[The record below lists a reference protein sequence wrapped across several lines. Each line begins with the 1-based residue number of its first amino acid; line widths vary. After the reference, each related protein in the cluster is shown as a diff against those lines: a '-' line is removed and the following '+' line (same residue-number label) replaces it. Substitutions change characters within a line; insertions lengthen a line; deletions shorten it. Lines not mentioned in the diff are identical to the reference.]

1 MFARNLRR
9 RLRNRLAHRIQAEGF
24 YGSDA
29 FGLAPRASRDGYMAL
44 FEAAKGLDREEVRT
58 LESEWGFAVE
68 KAWVDNLALHTQV
81 VVKDSALNWDH
92 GRLLYSALRRYISQ
106 EQDKKTPLTVLETG
120 TARGFSALCMAKA
133 LADAGRDG
141 MVITLDSL
149 PHDEAMYWNC
159 VDDWD
164 GPTSRSQLLA
174 LWPEELRRTVFVQGW
189 TRRQLVR
196 LGISRIGF
204 CFLDAQHTHQDVL
217 AEFRFVSSRQ
227 KPGDVI
233 VFDDVTPGVF
243 PGVVSAVREIENE
256 GSYAIE
262 FIGEQSQR
270 GYAIAI
276 RE

>member
-1 MFARNLRR
+1 MFARDLRR
-9 RLRNRLAHRIQAEGF
+9 KLRNRLAHQIQAEGF
-24 YGSDA
+24 YGSDT
-29 FGLAPRASRDGYMAL
+29 FGLAPRASRDEYMAL
-44 FEAAKGLDREEVRT
+44 FEAAKGLNREEVRT
-58 LESEWGFAVE
+58 LESEWGFAAE

-133 LADAGRDG
+133 LVDGGRDG

-149 PHDEAMYWNC
+149 PHDEVMYWNC

-164 GPTSRSQLLA
+164 GPSSRSQLLA

-243 PGVVSAVREIENE
+243 PGVVSAVREIESE
-256 GSYAIE
+256 GTYTIE
-262 FIGEQSQR
+262 FIGGQSQR